1 MISVLWPMGLILLLC
16 VVGIPSAVS
25 VLFVGTAAL
34 LVSAP
39 AKMLLAMPGT
49 LSVSSLNYA
58 SAIIPILLLIGAT
71 LQHLGTV
78 QTFPPGRK
86 ADDERGAWF
95 SGGMLGAPLPI
106 AVSLVFLCLLTDT
119 SINRSILNG
128 LLPGLVL
135 SLAYLGILIVAGLR
149 GADLDLR
156 RPDGAFSAGLILS
169 RIFVP
174 LVAMLVALLPLA
186 SGLATPLE
194 AASLVAAL
202 ATIFVLF
209 VAGFSSG
216 GWRCL
221 ALGLLRGV
229 QGFGIYFLLMFGL
242 MMFGFALR
250 FGEGLPTVAGFLTS
264 AGMGS
269 GALLVLICGITA
281 LIGFVVGPLA
291 AVGLVTLTTM
301 PALTSAGIDL
311 VQVVIALFLT
321 AEAVRVGPRLNC
333 PGSAENP
340 ATSWPHYIAALI
352 VTLGY
357 AVLPGSLAMP
367 FQF

>member
-1 MISVLWPMGLILLLC
+1 MISVLWPIGLILLLC

-25 VLFVGTAAL
+25 VLFVGATAL

-49 LSVSSLNYA
+49 LSVNSLNYA
-58 SAIIPILLLIGAT
+58 TAIIPILLLIGAT

-119 SINRSILNG
+119 SITTSVING
-128 LLPGLVL
+128 MLPGLVL
-135 SLAYLGILIVAGLR
+135 SLAYFGILIVAGLR
-149 GADLDLR
+149 GADLDLKR
-156 RPDGAFSAGLILS
+156 SDGAFSAALILS

-174 LVAMLVALLPLA
+174 LVAVLIVMLPLA
-186 SGLATPLE
+186 SDLATPLE
-194 AASLVAAL
+194 AASLVAAM
-202 ATIFVLF
+202 ATIFILF

-221 ALGLLRGV
+221 ALGLQRGV
-229 QGFGIYFLLMFGL
+229 QGFGVYFLLMLGL
-242 MMFGFALR
+242 MMLGFALR

-264 AGMGS
+264 AGIGP
-269 GALLVLICGITA
+269 GLLLVLICGATA

-291 AVGLVTLTTM
+291 AVGLVALTTV
-301 PALTSAGIDL
+301 PALASAGVDL
-311 VQVVIALFLT
+311 VQVVIALFLN
-321 AEAVRVGPRLNC
+321 AEAVRVGPRLGR
-333 PGSAENP
+333 PGGAENP
-340 ATSWPHYIAALI
+340 VTSWPHYIAALV

-357 AVLPGSLAMP
+357 AVLPASLAMP
-367 FQF
+367 FQL